1 MMKIPLDL
9 NSVLAQMLI
18 ALLHRLT
25 PDARMEMAGR
35 SWPANNSWLT
45 TLEKHDSRRT
55 PLT

>member
-18 ALLHRLT
+18 ALLHRLN